1 MAKASIQEKSSEQTE
16 LPPVVSGDKNSVVTV
31 HNICIARR
39 VLRKLFNE
47 LEFRTKE
54 ERIIQRDSY
63 MLNVVDL
70 ILYAKENGMSPYTY
84 IQSLKTELLKDPNVH
99 AR

>member
-1 MAKASIQEKSSEQTE
+1 MTRDNSQNQTMNGTE
-16 LPPVVSGDKNSVVTV
+16 LPPAVSGGKHSVVTV

-54 ERIIQRDSY
+54 ERIILRDSY
-63 MLNVVDL
+63 MMNVVDL
-70 ILYAKENGMSPYTY
+70 ILYAKENSMSPYTY